1 MCKILIL
8 LLFLIPLLSCKT
20 GEPETQKLFIHG
32 KTEWTYAM
40 YMAADNNLER
50 FALKNI
56 KEIKENLDSQ
66 EINFVVLLDRAN
78 GYDKTEGNWTD
89 TKILELNSGT
99 EINDDIILELGE
111 KDTTDISTLN
121 EFLEFVTKYYPSE
134 KFALNIWSH
143 GFGVYPDCKIFYE
156 SRSLIQD
163 YTTRY
168 SNECAF
174 SIIEF
179 ADCLRNFCNIQNKKI
194 DILQFDCCL
203 MQMVEILWQL
213 KDCADFIIGS
223 QAELPGSGSN
233 YTTLCKN
240 LTSNFT
246 TKECAANIVD
256 DFKEKYKNTLVSCSY
271 SAVDMNNFQKFANS
285 FNSFFNN
292 ISENT
297 NINFSLLK
305 NNIEKS
311 YKYDS
316 NFIEYIDLINFL
328 SIFKEQLTN
337 NPKEE
342 EVFFQ
347 LTESFNE
354 ITLSSYS
361 GNSYS
366 EKINGI
372 GINIPYNEKLYSYYN
387 QQADDYLDIYKDTP
401 LIQIIEK
408 IVFAE

>member
-1 MCKILIL
+1 
-8 LLFLIPLLSCKT
+8 
-20 GEPETQKLFIHG
+20 
-32 KTEWTYAM
+32 
-40 YMAADNNLER
+40 
-50 FALKNI
+50 
-56 KEIKENLDSQ
+56 
-66 EINFVVLLDRAN
+66 
-78 GYDKTEGNWTD
+78 
-89 TKILELNSGT
+89 
-99 EINDDIILELGE
+99 
-111 KDTTDISTLN
+111 
-121 EFLEFVTKYYPSE
+121 
-134 KFALNIWSH
+134 
-143 GFGVYPDCKIFYE
+143 
-156 SRSLIQD
+156 
-163 YTTRY
+163 
-168 SNECAF
+168 
-174 SIIEF
+174 
-179 ADCLRNFCNIQNKKI
+179 
-194 DILQFDCCL
+194 

-292 ISENT
+292 ISENI

-337 NPKEE
+337 NHKEE

-354 ITLSSYS
+354 IILSSYS

-387 QQADDYLDIYKDTP
+387 QQADDYLDIYKDTS